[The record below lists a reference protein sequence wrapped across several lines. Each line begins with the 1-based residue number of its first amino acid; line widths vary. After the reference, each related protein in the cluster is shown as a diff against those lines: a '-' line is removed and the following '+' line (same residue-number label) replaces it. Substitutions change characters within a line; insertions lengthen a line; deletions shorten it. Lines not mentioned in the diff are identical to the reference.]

1 MLVCRGR
8 ACWLW
13 LLALSLAVL
22 SACADRPSA
31 EPEASA
37 ASAGSERG
45 APAANVA
52 PALHD
57 APREMT
63 WEEYYV
69 DVEQRARR
77 KGGFVMWMNPPRPI
91 RRADQAPAQSAAPT
105 GGGAPLSGSV
115 R

>member
-13 LLALSLAVL
+13 SLALL
-22 SACADRPSA
+22 SACGDRPSA

-45 APAANVA
+45 ASAANVA
-52 PALHD
+52 PATLRD
-57 APREMT
+57 ARREMT

-77 KGGFVMWMNPPRPI
+77 KGGFVMWMNPPRPT
-91 RRADQAPAQSAAPT
+91 RRQGQAPGQSTAPT